1 MPIISLKTGT
11 KSRSLLVGNASYV
24 PPAFE
29 SIATFTATGG
39 ETTFNF
45 TSIPGT
51 YSHLQIRWIAKD
63 TGTTAADDGIQFQL
77 NSLGGTNYAY
87 HTLKGNG
94 TSVSATGTASYA
106 FFGTPYGQPSSST
119 GTTSMFGAGIFD
131 LIDYASTTK
140 YKTVRVFS
148 GSNVNNTSTLYGVSL
163 TSALIR
169 TTSEITSILIY
180 ASGSGFVAGSTFAL
194 YGIKG

>member
-1 MPIISLKTGT
+1 VELLNLTIGSLSSGVVAAT
-11 KSRSLLVGNASYV
+11 SSY
-24 PPAFE
+24 E
-29 SIATFTATGG
+29 SIASFTATGG

-77 NSLGGTNYAY
+77 NGLAGTNYAY
-87 HTLKGNG
+87 HRIRGNG
-94 TSVSATGTASYA
+94 SAATAAGLASQA
-106 FFGTPYGQPSSST
+106 FFQTPQGEPASST

-140 YKTVRVFS
+140 NKTVRVFS
-148 GSNVNNTSTLYGVSL
+148 GSNVNNTSNLYGVSL
-163 TSALIR
+163 TSALI
-169 TTSEITSILIY
+169 TTTNAITSILIY
-180 ASGSGFVAGSTFAL
+180 ASGSGFVANSTFAL

>member
-1 MPIISLKTGT
+1 MSLILGILD
-11 KSRSLLVGNASYV
+11 SGGAAASTSSY
-24 PPAFE
+24 E
-29 SIATFTATGG
+29 SIASYTATGG

-63 TGTTAADDGIQFQL
+63 TGTAAADDGIQFQL
-77 NSLGGTNYAY
+77 NGLAGTNYAY
-87 HTLKGNG
+87 HTLKGDG
-94 TSVSATGTASYA
+94 TSASAAGFASQA
-106 FFGTPYGQPSSST
+106 FFGTPYGEPTSST

-131 LIDYASTTK
+131 LIDYALSTK
-140 YKTVRVFS
+140 YKTVRVIS
-148 GSNVNNTSTLYGVSL
+148 GSSINNTSTSFGVSL
-163 TSALIR
+163 TSSVIM
-169 TTSEITSILIY
+169 TTNAITSILIY